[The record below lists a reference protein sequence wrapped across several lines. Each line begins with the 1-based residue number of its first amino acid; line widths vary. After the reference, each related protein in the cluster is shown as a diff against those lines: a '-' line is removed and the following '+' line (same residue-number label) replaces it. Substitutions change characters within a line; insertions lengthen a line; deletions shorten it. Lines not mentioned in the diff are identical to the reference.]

1 MNDFRALKGNE
12 EAQWAPAGVDSHH
25 FHHIPSIYLPF
36 SLCRERPV
44 LLSPQNILLNPAKSH
59 FLSHRLK
66 KPFRNCGDMVM
77 WHRRPALHL
86 AAGPH
91 PLGEV
96 GTLSSPCL
104 KRGRMMVG
112 PKEVPGSLWFNV
124 DICSSV
130 NTILIN
136 NKYFLMSWDSCCKSW
151 SPGQLHQYHLG
162 TC

>member
-1 MNDFRALKGNE
+1 MISELLREMRRHNE
-12 EAQWAPAGVDSHH
+12 HQQVLTAVISTKS
-25 FHHIPSIYLPF
+25 PSIYLPF

-59 FLSHRLK
+59 FLSHKFK
-66 KPFRNCGDMVM
+66 KPFRDCGDMVM

-96 GTLSSPCL
+96 GNLSSPCL

-112 PKEVPGSLWFNV
+112 PKEVPGSL
-124 DICSSV
+124 
-130 NTILIN
+130 
-136 NKYFLMSWDSCCKSW
+136 
-151 SPGQLHQYHLG
+151 
-162 TC
+162 